1 MTTTIGGALAPEP
14 APTPAFI
21 VSRLLA
27 CSILWASSFLF
38 IKLSGSLNPFVL
50 AAIRGLIGAASLA
63 LWFAAQGKSILP
75 QRHEW
80 RIWAILGTFNGWLPN
95 VLLAYALTQITT
107 ATAAMIQASSPLIVA
122 LLSHALFAEER
133 LTPRRLVGVLVGF
146 AGMGI
151 LIGPAAFPESG
162 ISTAGV
168 LTMLAIACSY
178 ATANIYVRTVKEA
191 EPARLA
197 LGQQICSGFAATAL
211 ALVLVG
217 PSAFMPVPAH
227 LAPLIALGV
236 AATALPVVLFMDLIR
251 RTGPTRA
258 SMVGYLMPVWTAI
271 LAVLFLGETIG
282 LREILGGAVVLAGVA
297 LVSFTGRLRQLPR

>member
-178 ATANIYVRTVKEA
+178 ATANIYVRTVKQA

-282 LREILGGAVVLAGVA
+282 LREILGGTVVLAGVA